1 MYFWLNFIIGGV
13 LYIYAMAFSWGFM
26 LTPRWPNIPHWIPAT
41 VFVLANLIP
50 GFIRVLATDSPLF
63 NLVGFLQMLAI
74 FLYLAA
80 AFRDKWWKKL
90 FSFALYVIVA
100 HISELIVLPIFTS
113 MGLAYNYDF
122 HSYDVFIFQ
131 TLTCISSVCL
141 SVVVVLVW
149 NAVTKRQRPPRN
161 VWVFVL
167 FPLSQM
173 MLIWNLNEVMLF
185 SSPSVEEQMI
195 TALGLILGFAA
206 DLALFYVLMRQGE
219 RDALAR
225 QVHELEQLRQ
235 TELLHYQSIET
246 RREEMAKIRHDFNNQ
261 LTTALYLTEQ
271 GASAESRELLNQ
283 LKDSISS
290 TKEYAWCSNPI
301 VNAILD
307 EKSAVCQQQ
316 QVSLQAELDVERD
329 LKIQPVHLCSAFSNL
344 LDNAIRGAAQAP
356 KEQRTISLHAVQDGD
371 FLHIK
376 TENRS
381 LPPERKRRSDG
392 HGYGQQILRDIAQQ
406 YHGSFQAEWKDGIYT
421 AVLSL
426 SLTK

>member
-1 MYFWLNFIIGGV
+1 MYFWLNFVIGGV
-13 LYIYAMAFSWGFM
+13 LYIYAMAFLWGFM
-26 LTPRWPNIPHWIPAT
+26 LTPRWPSVPQWISAT
-41 VFVLANLIP
+41 IFVLANLIP
-50 GFIRVLATDSPLF
+50 GFIRVLSTDSSLF
-63 NLVGFLQMLAI
+63 NLVGFLQMLTI
-74 FLYLAA
+74 FLYLAI

-90 FSFALYVIVA
+90 LSFALYAIVA
-100 HISELIVLPIFTS
+100 HISELIALPIFTS
-113 MGLAYNYDF
+113 MGLMYDYDF

-131 TLTCISSVCL
+131 TLTCICSICL
-141 SVVVVLVW
+141 SVAVVLVW

-185 SSPSVEEQMI
+185 SLPSVEEQLI

-206 DLALFYVLMRQGE
+206 DLALFYALMRQGE
-219 RDALAR
+219 RDALAQ
-225 QVHELEQLRQ
+225 QVYELEQLRK

-271 GASAESRELLNQ
+271 GSTAESKELLNQ
-283 LKDSISS
+283 LKDSVAA
-290 TKEYAWCSNPI
+290 TKECAWCSNPI
-301 VNAILD
+301 VNAVLD
-307 EKSAVCQQQ
+307 EKAAACQEQN
-316 QVSLQAELDVERD
+316 VILLAELDVARD
-329 LKIQPVHLCSAFSNL
+329 LNVRPVHLCSAFSNL

-356 KEQRTISLHAVQDGD
+356 VNQRTISLHAVRDGD

-376 TENRS
+376 TQNHS
-381 LPPERKRRSDG
+381 LPPERKRRTDG
-392 HGYGQQILRDIAQQ
+392 HGYGQQILWDIARQ
-406 YHGSFQAEWKDGIYT
+406 YNGNFRAEWKDGVYT

-426 SLTK
+426 SLAL

>member
-13 LYIYAMAFSWGFM
+13 LYIYAMAFLWGFM
-26 LTPRWPNIPHWIPAT
+26 LAPRWPKVPHWIPAT
-41 VFVLANLIP
+41 VFVLADMIP
-50 GFIRVLATDSPLF
+50 GFVRVLEADGPLF
-63 NLVGFLQMLAI
+63 NLMGFLQMLTI
-74 FLYLAA
+74 FSYLAL

-90 FSFALYVIVA
+90 ISFALYVVVA
-100 HISELIVLPIFTS
+100 HIAEFIALPIVTS
-113 MGLAYNYDF
+113 MGLMYNYDF

-131 TLTCISSVCL
+131 MLTCISSVCL

-185 SSPSVEEQMI
+185 SLPSVEEQLI
-195 TALGLILGFAA
+195 TALGLTLGFAA

-225 QVHELEQLRQ
+225 QVYELEQLRQ

-271 GASAESRELLNQ
+271 GATVESRELLNQ
-283 LKDSISS
+283 LRDSVAA
-290 TKEYAWCSNPI
+290 TREYAWCSNPI
-301 VNAILD
+301 VNAVLD
-307 EKSAVCQQQ
+307 EKYAACQRQS
-316 QVSLQAELDVERD
+316 VVLQAELDVGKD
-329 LKIQPVHLCSAFSNL
+329 LNIQPVHLCSAFSNL

-356 KEQRTISLHAVQDGD
+356 QEQRTISLHAVQDGD

-376 TENRS
+376 TENHS
-381 LPPERKRRSDG
+381 LPPERKRRTDG

>member
-1 MYFWLNFIIGGV
+1 MYFWLNFIIGSM
-13 LYIYAMAFSWGFM
+13 LYIYAMAFLWGFM
-26 LTPRWPNIPHWIPAT
+26 LAPRWPNVPNWIPAT
-41 VFVLANLIP
+41 VFVLASILP
-50 GFIRVLATDSPLF
+50 GFVRVLNADGPLF
-63 NLVGFLQMLAI
+63 NFMGFLQMVIIL
-74 FLYLAA
+74 LYLVL

-90 FSFALYVIVA
+90 ISFSLYVVVA
-100 HISELIVLPIFTS
+100 HISEFIAIPIVTS
-113 MGLAYNYDF
+113 MGLLYDYDF

-149 NAVTKRQRPPRN
+149 NAVTKRQHTPRN

-173 MLIWNLNEVMLF
+173 MLIWNLNEAMLF
-185 SSPSVEEQMI
+185 SLPSAEEQMI
-195 TALGLILGFAA
+195 TALGLILGFTA

-219 RDALAR
+219 RDALAQ

-235 TELLHYQSIET
+235 MELLHYQSIET

-271 GASAESRELLNQ
+271 GASVESRELLNQ
-283 LKDSISS
+283 LKDSVAA
-290 TKEYAWCSNPI
+290 TKECAWCSNPI
-301 VNAILD
+301 INAVLD
-307 EKSAVCQQQ
+307 EKYAACQRQS
-316 QVSLQAELDVERD
+316 VALQAELDVGKD
-329 LKIQPVHLCSAFSNL
+329 LNIQPVHLCSAFSNL

-356 KEQRTISLHAVQDGD
+356 QEQRTISLHAVQDGD

-376 TENRS
+376 TENHS

-406 YHGSFQAEWKDGIYT
+406 YNGSFQAEWKDGIYT
-421 AVLSL
+421 AILSL
-426 SLTK
+426 SLAT